1 MAVDLRSYVF
11 LDSLQPQMAAFIGS
25 TARGFLPL
33 AGDASLWVEISP
45 GIEINRITDVAL
57 KSTKVRPAVQVVERL
72 FGLLEVHSAD
82 QAEVRAAGEA
92 ILDALDVQAE
102 DRWKPMIHSSQ
113 IIRRVDAHQT
123 QLINRNRN
131 GMMLI
136 ADQTLYV
143 MEVEPAAYAVLAAN
157 EAEKA
162 AKINIVEVRPFGSFG
177 RVYLVARSGTSWP
190 ATPQRCKPSRT
201 SPGAWSSPGEKLR
214 ASHVPCDTVHS
225 NKEDSIQMAEALGM
239 IETRGFAAVVEA
251 ADAMVK
257 AAKVELVS
265 YEKTGGGYVTAIV
278 RGDVAACKAAVEA
291 GVRGAEKV
299 GEVVSVHVIPRPH
312 VNIDMVLPLGRREQV
327 LKELGE

>member
-1 MAVDLRSYVF
+1 MTVDLRSYVF

-57 KSTKVRPAVQVVERL
+57 KATKVRPAVQVVERL
-72 FGLLEVHSAD
+72 FGLLEVHSQE
-82 QAEVRAAGEA
+82 QAEVRASGEA
-92 ILDALDVQAE
+92 ILEALGVTAE
-102 DRWKPMIHSSQ
+102 ERWKPRIHSSQ

-162 AKINIVEVRPFGSFG
+162 AEINIVEVRPFGSFG
-177 RVYLVARSGTSWP
+177 RVYLG
-190 ATPQRCKPSRT
+190 
-201 SPGAWSSPGEKLR
+201 GEER
-214 ASHVPCDTVHS
+214 D
-225 NKEDSIQMAEALGM
+225 IMAGY
-239 IETRGFAAVVEA
+239 TAAVQAIE
-251 ADAMVK
+251 DI
-257 AAKVELVS
+257 
-265 YEKTGGGYVTAIV
+265 TGRVT
-278 RGDVAACKAAVEA
+278 E
-291 GVRGAEKV
+291 
-299 GEVVSVHVIPRPH
+299 S
-312 VNIDMVLPLGRREQV
+312 RRRD
-327 LKELGE
+327 